1 MKKKLLCAL
10 LTLTMCTGLLPM
22 TAVAAECDHH
32 TTHTEGVCYTVQEGT
47 QTTTPAEFDVNLC
60 EYQCNICPVQ
70 ALIDALPDAA
80 DVTEDNKADVEEA
93 LIAIDEAMAELF
105 REEAAQLDLTRYN
118 EVGAAYSVLNQLM
131 PLEEI
136 DLNNPDLMAT
146 VTRGGETTS
155 YIATEY
161 NKSIDNAVVDAN
173 KGECTLTLYN
183 IGDSSFPP
191 AIRLTGDNITLDLA
205 GRTHTVQYL
214 GYNSSA
220 GTLTIQNG
228 TLVGKIAGG
237 SGAVE
242 LFGGN
247 VIIKQDAV
255 IKGERYTSGVKM
267 YPNGGTLKNYGEIN
281 GGNYGV
287 GHSFPGVNI
296 LPGDKPG
303 DKPGTLYN
311 YGKINGGDGAPG
323 VDIQPGDYPGM
334 LYNYGT
340 IQGGSGANG
349 VEGFV
354 ELNEGVIKP
363 ISVTNVAITVL
374 ENGTSVMDENGRA
387 VLYYNGEER
396 SFDYKFYL
404 DGQKAYLV
412 EDEDY
417 TVEITDDE
425 GEEVDPDELKL
436 GTYYIH
442 FTDIREPQSS
452 RTVPLVIAQSATE
465 FEDGIKTYN
474 DETET
479 DTFTYG
485 DTITVKVTPKATG
498 TAPASTFSLRAAAP
512 AANQAALFYGDIQLT
527 EPQTVTQGTEL
538 TFAYD
543 TTNKLVP
550 TGTVTLTVK
559 YVGDASMADH
569 SEDVTVTI
577 NKKPLNVSNIDAVD
591 RDYEAGN
598 TGVEIK
604 YLYFSG
610 IAGSDVNPTS
620 TATGSIPTE
629 NAGTYDVTAAITLD
643 EESAKWYAV
652 GTIPPFDVE
661 ISKINVPDDMKRAAG
676 TVIRNGESA
685 VTLPEL
691 PLGASYGQPDSLT
704 SNVTVVSME
713 NGTLTVR
720 GGESVV
726 ENGSYS
732 VQVPVTEGTNYHGY
746 NIMVT
751 LTGTTKQSSDDDSSS
766 SSGNGGG
773 GSSSSTTVTNK
784 GDSTEID
791 TSSGT
796 ISENSADKVIDKAIE
811 NDSDEIII
819 DTNKDKA
826 TLPEGM
832 TEKITDETNADLV
845 VKTKN
850 GTVTI
855 PNSTLE
861 DLDAEG
867 KVTVE
872 VTKDKVMISD
882 EDGELSDIG
891 KIEVTVPYKEN
902 SKTGNV
908 AVEVTK
914 ADGTKE
920 VIEDVY
926 DGKNSV
932 TFEIDGSVTFEI
944 IDDYVP
950 LADVPVVPEQ
960 PAENTFKD
968 VSEADWFYDAV
979 MYVSENGLMSG
990 VDTDNF
996 GPYWNTTR
1004 GMITTILWRMEGKPD
1019 AGMVPFADVD
1029 ADMYYADAIAWAA
1042 ANGIVSGYD
1051 AVTFGPDDNITRE
1064 QLASIL
1070 WRYAKYKGYDVSVGE
1085 DTNILS
1091 YEDAF
1096 SISEY
1101 AIPAM
1106 QWACGAGI
1114 ISGNDDGT
1122 LNPAGHA
1129 QRAHAAQMLMK
1140 FDKNVK

>member
-1 MKKKLLCAL
+1 MKKKLLCVL

-118 EVGAAYSVLNQLM
+118 EAGAAYSAMNQLM
-131 PLEEI
+131 PLADE
-136 DLNNPDLMAT
+136 DLMAT
-146 VTRGGETTS
+146 VTRGGETTE
-155 YIATEY
+155 YIATST
-161 NKSIDNAVVDAN
+161 NKSIDDAVDDAN
-173 KGECTLTLYN
+173 RGDCTLTLYN
-183 IGDSSFPP
+183 IGDSSIPP
-191 AIRLTGDNITLDLA
+191 AISLTGNNITLDLA
-205 GRTHTVQYL
+205 GRTHTVQFL
-214 GYNSSA
+214 SYNSSA

-228 TLVGKIAGG
+228 TLIGTAAGG
-237 SGAVE
+237 VGAIE
-242 LFGGN
+242 LNGGT
-247 VIIKQDAV
+247 VIIKETAV
-255 IKGERYTSGVKM
+255 IKSERYTVGVRMSG
-267 YPNGGTLKNYGEIN
+267 NGVTLKNYGEIN

-287 GHSFPGVNI
+287 GHSFPGVEISPAASGYYPGTLYNYGKINAGDGVPGVNI
-296 LPGDKPG
+296 LPG

-311 YGKINGGDGAPG
+311 YST
-323 VDIQPGDYPGM
+323 
-334 LYNYGT
+334 GT

-354 ELNEGVIKP
+354 ELNEGVITP
-363 ISVTNVAITVL
+363 FSVTNVGITVL
-374 ENGTSVMDENGRA
+374 ENDNPVMDENGRA

-396 SFDYKFYL
+396 SFDYKFDL
-404 DGQKAYLV
+404 GGQKAYLV

-425 GEEVDPDELKL
+425 GEEVDPDELEL

-442 FTDIREPQSS
+442 FTDVREPQSS

-512 AANQAALFYGDIQLT
+512 AANQMALFYGD
-527 EPQTVTQGTEL
+527 TQISNAVNAVNGEYTM
-538 TFAYD
+538 TYD
-543 TTNKLVP
+543 TTQKLVP
-550 TGTVTLTVK
+550 TGEAALTVK
-559 YVGDASMADH
+559 YVGDDSMADH
-569 SEDVTVTI
+569 SDDVTVTI
-577 NKKPLNVSNIDAVD
+577 NKKTLEISNIDAVD
-591 RDYEAGN
+591 RDYQEGN

-604 YLYFSG
+604 YVHFSG

-620 TATGSIPTE
+620 TATGSITTE
-629 NAGTYDVTAAITLD
+629 NAGTHNVTAAITLD

-661 ISKINVPDDMKRAAG
+661 ISKIYASDDMKRAAG

-691 PLGASYGQPDSLT
+691 PLGASYGQPDINDSAVTGVSL
-704 SNVTVVSME
+704 E

-720 GGESVV
+720 GNESVV

-732 VQVPVTEGTNYHGY
+732 VKIPVTGGTNYYDY
-746 NIMVT
+746 NIDVT
-751 LTGTTKQSSDDDSSS
+751 LTGTVKQSSDDDSSS
-766 SSGNGGG
+766 GSGNGGG

-796 ISENSADKVIDKAIE
+796 ISENSADKAIDKAIE

-819 DTNKDKA
+819 DTNKDKV

-861 DLDAEG
+861 DLDADG

-932 TFEIDGSVTFEI
+932 TFKIDGSVTFEI

-950 LADVPVVPEQ
+950 LADIPVVPEQ

-990 VDTDNF
+990 VETDNF

-1004 GMITTILWRMEGKPD
+1004 GMITAILWRMEGKPA
-1019 AGMVPFADVD
+1019 AGAVPFKDVD

-1042 ANGIVSGYD
+1042 ANGIVSGYGD
-1051 AVTFGPDDNITRE
+1051 TFGSNDPITRE
-1064 QLASIL
+1064 QLASIF

-1096 SISEY
+1096 DISEY

-1106 QWACGAGI
+1106 QWARGAGI